1 MDIFVR
7 SEGCNDPG
15 KAPNTCG
22 IAYIKVN
29 GKDYSLHG
37 RGINVVVVD
46 ATIGNKVIRTSVFSS
61 YCEIK
66 EDVRERNSQRR
77 REMLSHVQNEL
88 LKNQHYYTEFQ
99 FDLETAEEKSHY
111 VDFL

>member
-1 MDIFVR
+1 MCRTSEASAVDIFVR

-46 ATIGNKVIRTSVFSS
+46 ATIGVVLQTKTYDTYGDSNAPNRLTGFL
-61 YCEIK
+61 
-66 EDVRERNSQRR
+66 NSLQG
-77 REMLSHVQNEL
+77 E
-88 LKNQHYYTEFQ
+88 
-99 FDLETAEEKSHY
+99 
-111 VDFL
+111 